1 MLDAPRWRGARRPQ
15 PRSRTRYLL
24 MSVCAVAGVVWTLG
38 VVMLAED
45 MTRGPVSTSTAGRP
59 TLLWYDELD
68 ANASDS

>member
-1 MLDAPRWRGARRPQ
+1 M
-15 PRSRTRYLL
+15 L